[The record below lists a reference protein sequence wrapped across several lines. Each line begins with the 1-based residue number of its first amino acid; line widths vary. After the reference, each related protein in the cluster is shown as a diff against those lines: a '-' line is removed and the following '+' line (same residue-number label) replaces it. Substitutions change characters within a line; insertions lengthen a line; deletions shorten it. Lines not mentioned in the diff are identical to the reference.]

1 MSNKAQSQNVLSNFG
16 TLLPD
21 LESVYKDI
29 HSHPELSMQ
38 EKRAAGIASDRLR
51 SAGYEIEAMVVAA
64 QAWLSAGVS

>member
-1 MSNKAQSQNVLSNFG
+1 MNEKPQQAQSVLADLP

-38 EKRAAGIASDRLR
+38 ENGQQALPPTASGRR
-51 SAGYEIEAMVVAA
+51 VMR
-64 QAWLSAGVS
+64 